1 MTVTNAN
8 ATAQNPMRRR
18 DMATYPGSGQMTF
31 LRYLHEL
38 SFIFFVGGQLLL
50 VVAVTPAIRRHG
62 SDAAMKEA
70 ARRFGMGSALAL
82 VVLIATGV
90 AMASHFD
97 DWDRPALHVKLGLL
111 VVVLVLLVLHIV
123 RPRTRGISLAML
135 AASLLIVWFGVQ
147 LAHG

>member
-1 MTVTNAN
+1 MTVV
-8 ATAQNPMRRR
+8 
-18 DMATYPGSGQMTF
+18 
-31 LRYLHEL
+31 RYLHEL

-50 VVAVTPAIRRHG
+50 VAAVTPAIRRHG

-70 ARRFGMGSALAL
+70 ARRFGLGSALAL
-82 VVLIATGV
+82 LVLIATGV
-90 AMASHFD
+90 AMASHFE

-123 RPRTRGISLAML
+123 RPRTRGISLGML